1 MNFQADMKGGILEK
15 DLGSPSQYLA
25 AQKAGDKQVK
35 RTV

>member
-1 MNFQADMKGGILEK
+1 MSFQADMKGDILEK

-35 RTV
+35 

>member
-1 MNFQADMKGGILEK
+1 MKGGILEK